1 MNKLIIL
8 MFVAVS
14 LFAENKFLSQVDKD
28 LVASISTPITYFFIG
43 ILLGIPLI
51 ATYFSYS
58 SMAEKAKQKGD
69 SVTTALIVAMVIFA
83 MAFIV
88 VIAGINFISETITP
102 SADTIMNAVK
112 AKIGSFFT

>member
-1 MNKLIIL
+1 MKKLIAL

-14 LFAENKFLSQVDKD
+14 LLAENKFLSQIDKD
-28 LVASISTPITYFFIG
+28 LVASISTPMVYFFIA
-43 ILLGIPLI
+43 ILLGVPLI
-51 ATYFSYS
+51 VTYFAYS

-69 SVTTALIVAMVIFA
+69 SVTTSILIATVVFA
-83 MAFIV
+83 FVFTI